1 VKETKVGRLK
11 LHKLR
16 SALEDE
22 HLHKVLNKQDERLY
36 KQYKRKYEDG
46 EKEREFSYRA

>member
-1 VKETKVGRLK
+1 MKEPKGGRLK

-22 HLHKVLNKQDERLY
+22 HLPKILNKQDERLY
-36 KQYKRKYEDG
+36 KQYKRKFEDG
-46 EKEREFSYRA
+46 EK